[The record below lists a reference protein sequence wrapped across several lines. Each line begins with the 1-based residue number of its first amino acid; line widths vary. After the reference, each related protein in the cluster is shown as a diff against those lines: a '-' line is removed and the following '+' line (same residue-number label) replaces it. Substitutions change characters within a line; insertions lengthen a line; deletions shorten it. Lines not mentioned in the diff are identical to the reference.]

1 MQDFDLSQ
9 YYRSFSAQIKASS
22 VQNRLPHGILLNNID
37 HLELD
42 TLLHEICCVLVK
54 KEELGDLTL
63 TPGIFYLKGEHGQIK
78 IDQVKDM
85 LEEIYLSSY
94 HSSAKVVIISPLEAL
109 NISAANAL
117 LKSLEEPPENTYFL
131 MTSNHL
137 QWIMPTLRSRVQVFD
152 IVLEHEQKE
161 DYLAKKYQ
169 LSYKDVEKALQVSRN
184 ELAVVDRI
192 KTDNDFWQL
201 RKALIR
207 VLTGELSP
215 LGLSIDLSAH
225 YKDVLYWLTSF
236 VIDAYYL
243 RLGVS
248 SLAHQDQELFIQNF
262 SRRYNHLEIYQY
274 YQRLLKLKAYEGKHF
289 NVNKQLAVE
298 SLLVELCV

>member
-1 MQDFDLSQ
+1 
-9 YYRSFSAQIKASS
+9 
-22 VQNRLPHGILLNNID
+22 
-37 HLELD
+37 
-42 TLLHEICCVLVK
+42 
-54 KEELGDLTL
+54 
-63 TPGIFYLKGEHGQIK
+63 
-78 IDQVKDM
+78 
-85 LEEIYLSSY
+85 
-94 HSSAKVVIISPLEAL
+94 
-109 NISAANAL
+109 
-117 LKSLEEPPENTYFL
+117 

-192 KTDNDFWQL
+192 KTDNDFWRL
-201 RKALIR
+201 RKALIQ

-215 LGLSIDLSAH
+215 LGLSIDLSAD

-243 RLGVS
+243 KLGIP